1 MFAPQAMAQKK
12 KELGSE
18 FGQEQPPLYIYIK
31 GILDRYPGGQIFKV
45 RGPRLQSGIG
55 PCDGGACDDH
65 IS

>member
-1 MFAPQAMAQKK
+1 MAQKK

-45 RGPRLQSGIG
+45 RGPRLQSDAGW
-55 PCDGGACDDH
+55 DRAV
-65 IS
+65 

>member
-1 MFAPQAMAQKK
+1 MAQKK

-45 RGPRLQSGIG
+45 RESRLESGPGDGLG
-55 PCDGGACDDH
+55 GGAWRPLAKTNRR
-65 IS
+65 